1 MAPSTADQEENPPVR
16 VAQRRLLRLLAVLLA
31 LTVVATAC
39 GSDSKKTTTSSNTT
53 DTTAAAA
60 GGVDY
65 SKLSGTIN
73 GSGSSFADGLY
84 QQCISTITQKASG
97 LTVNYN
103 PVGSGQGKKD
113 FAAKLNDFAG
123 TDSLVKP
130 EEAPAGSYLYFPT
143 AAAPITVSYNID
155 GVSSLQLDA
164 TTLAKIFSGQIKT
177 WDDAAIKADNA
188 DAKLPSSPI
197 VIVHRADGSGTTSA
211 FTKYLTKAAGA
222 AWTLGAG
229 DTVPWPAGSQAG
241 QKNTGVAQ
249 IIKDTKGAIGYVD
262 FADAK
267 LAKLSFAKV
276 KNKSGTFVEPTLAAA
291 SSALA
296 GATAA
301 ADLTLDA
308 LDAGGADAYPITAV
322 TYILLRPTYDATKGP
337 AVKGFVN
344 YVLTDCQAQAAGV
357 DYAKLPSDLAKQA
370 IAQLDKVTAG

>member
-1 MAPSTADQEENPPVR
+1 MR
-16 VAQRRLLRLLAVLLA
+16 VAPRRLLRLLAVLLA
-31 LTVVATAC
+31 LSFVAAAC
-39 GSDSKKTTTSSNTT
+39 GSDSKTTASSDTT
-53 DTTAAAA
+53 DSTAAAGT

-65 SKLSGTIN
+65 ASLTGTIN

-84 QQCISTITQKASG
+84 QQCISSLADKASN
-97 LTVNYN
+97 LTINYN

-130 EEAPAGSYLYFPT
+130 EEAAAGTYLYVPT
-143 AAAPITVSYNID
+143 AAAPITVSYNLA
-155 GVSSLQLDA
+155 GVDALSLSA
-164 TTLAKIFSGQIKT
+164 ETLAKIFQGQVTT

-188 DAKLPSSPI
+188 DAKLPSDKI

-229 DTVPWPAGSQAG
+229 DTVPWPASSQAG

-267 LAKLSFAKV
+267 
-276 KNKSGTFVEPTLAAA
+276 
-291 SSALA
+291 
-296 GATAA
+296 
-301 ADLTLDA
+301 
-308 LDAGGADAYPITAV
+308 
-322 TYILLRPTYDATKGP
+322 
-337 AVKGFVN
+337 
-344 YVLTDCQAQAAGV
+344 
-357 DYAKLPSDLAKQA
+357 
-370 IAQLDKVTAG
+370 

>member
-1 MAPSTADQEENPPVR
+1 M
-16 VAQRRLLRLLAVLLA
+16 RLLAVLLA
-31 LTVVATAC
+31 LSFVAAAC
-39 GSDSKKTTTSSNTT
+39 GSDDKKTDASTDDSTTST
-53 DTTAAAA
+53 A
-60 GGVDY
+60 GGSGADL
-65 SKLSGTIN
+65 SSLSGTIN

-84 QQCISTITQKASG
+84 QQCISSIADKASD
-97 LTVNYN
+97 LVVNYN

-130 EEAPAGSYLYFPT
+130 EEAPAGTYLYFPT
-143 AAAPITVSYNID
+143 AAAPITVSYNLD
-155 GVSSLQLDA
+155 GVDSLSLSA
-164 TTLAKIFSGQIKT
+164 ETLAGIFSGKIAT
-177 WDDAAIKADNA
+177 WDDAAIKADNP
-188 DAKLPSSPI
+188 DATLPSDKV

-222 AWTLGAG
+222 AWTLGSG
-229 DTVPWPAGSQAG
+229 DTVPWPASSQAG

-267 LAKLSFAKV
+267 LSKLSFAKI
-276 KNKSGTFVEPTLAAA
+276 KNKDGTFVEASLDAA

-301 ADLTLDA
+301 EDLTLDA
-308 LDAGGADAYPITAV
+308 LDAAGADAYPITAV
-322 TYILLRPTYDATKGP
+322 TYILLRPTYDAGKGE

-344 YVLTDCQAQAAGV
+344 YVLTDCQGEAADV
-357 DYAKLPSDLAKQA
+357 DYAKLPDDLAAKA
-370 IAQLDKVTAG
+370 IAQLDKVTVG